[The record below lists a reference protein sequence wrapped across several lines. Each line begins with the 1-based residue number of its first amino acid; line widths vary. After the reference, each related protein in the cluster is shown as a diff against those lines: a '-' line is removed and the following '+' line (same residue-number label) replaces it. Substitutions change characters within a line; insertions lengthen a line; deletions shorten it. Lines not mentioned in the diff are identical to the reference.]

1 MVKVKI
7 CGIQTPEHALIAAE
21 AGADFIGI
29 VFVPYRRRH
38 VSQAQGQ
45 SIVNYVRGQHSSR
58 IKIVGLFADQ
68 SLDDVNGIATHC
80 NLDMVQLCGRES
92 LSYCSRMSIPVIK
105 VVHIPGGPQNHETI
119 NNLTENLKSLRDQ
132 NHLVTLDRKVKSLDG
147 GTGLSFDWD
156 IAKELSLN
164 GHSFF
169 LAGGLRLDNVTL
181 AIKIAK
187 PLGVDVSS
195 GVETGGVKDPEKIK
209 RFIYEAKG
217 QRSQT

>member
-7 CGIQTPEHALIAAE
+7 CGIQTLEHALVAAE

-29 VFVPYRRRH
+29 VFVPNRRRH
-38 VSQAQGQ
+38 VPQVQAQL
-45 SIVNYVRGQHSSR
+45 IVSYVKSQHSSR
-58 IKIVGLFADQ
+58 VKIVGLFADQ
-68 SLDDVNGIATHC
+68 LLHDVNGIVTHC

-92 LSYCSRMSIPVIK
+92 LDYCSRISVPVIK

-119 NNLTENLKSLRDQ
+119 NSLRENIKCLKDQ
-132 NHLVTLDRKVKSLDG
+132 NHLVTLDRKVNDLEG
-147 GTGLSFDWD
+147 GTGACFDWD
-156 IAKELSLN
+156 IAKELSVN
-164 GHSFF
+164 GYSFI
-169 LAGGLRLDNVTL
+169 LAGGLRLDNVAL

-187 PLGVDVSS
+187 PLAVDVSS

-209 RFIYEAKG
+209 SFIYEARN

>member
-38 VSQAQGQ
+38 VSRDQGH
-45 SIVNYVRGQHSSR
+45 SIVNYIKSQHLSH
-58 IKIVGLFADQ
+58 IKLVGLFADQ
-68 SLDDVNGIATHC
+68 SVDDVNDIATHC

-92 LSYCSRMSIPVIK
+92 LYYCSQMPVPVIK
-105 VVHIPGGPQNHETI
+105 VVHISGGPQTHETL

-132 NHLVTLDRKVKSLDG
+132 HHVVTLDRKVKGLDG
-147 GTGLSFDWD
+147 GTGASFDWG
-156 IAKELSLN
+156 IAKELSIN
-164 GHSFF
+164 GYSFF

-209 RFIYEAKG
+209 RFIDEAKG